1 MSDHDTTA
9 DQPLHI
15 NGAIALVTDERDELV
30 RLCVQTLA
38 ELLGSEPATDDDG
51 DIVVPVHGFV
61 VYVTV
66 ADDGPQI
73 NVWSSVLT
81 GLGNPSHAA
90 TRLIGLAQEW
100 PRLRFAFSGDHL
112 LVSTMLDADPFAPQ
126 HLLNLIDEVH
136 DFTHELDDDFAESF
150 GGSST
155 ATRMT
160 TVTPATA
167 IPAVAAETVTA
178 RAAMKQTPST
188 ASSSSGQSPRR
199 PTSRQQAT
207 ASTACVHLCDC

>member
-30 RLCVQTLA
+30 RLCTQTLA
-38 ELLGSEPATDDDG
+38 ELLGSEPDTDDDG

-81 GLGNPSHAA
+81 GLGNPAHAA
-90 TRLIGLAQEW
+90 TQLIELAQEW

-126 HLLNLIDEVH
+126 HLLNLVDEVH
-136 DFTHELDDDFAESF
+136 AFTHELDDDFAESF
-150 GGSST
+150 GGTLDCDEDDDSYAGECNTGGCGDDCDCDCGDDAAESE
-155 ATRMT
+155 
-160 TVTPATA
+160 
-167 IPAVAAETVTA
+167 IDIKAVAS
-178 RAAMKQTPST
+178 TPSK
-188 ASSSSGQSPRR
+188 
-199 PTSRQQAT
+199 
-207 ASTACVHLCDC
+207 

>member
-1 MSDHDTTA
+1 MSDQDTTA

-90 TRLIGLAQEW
+90 TRSEE
-100 PRLRFAFSGDHL
+100 H
-112 LVSTMLDADPFAPQ
+112 
-126 HLLNLIDEVH
+126 
-136 DFTHELDDDFAESF
+136 
-150 GGSST
+150 
-155 ATRMT
+155 
-160 TVTPATA
+160 
-167 IPAVAAETVTA
+167 
-178 RAAMKQTPST
+178 
-188 ASSSSGQSPRR
+188 
-199 PTSRQQAT
+199 TSEHKSLMRH
-207 ASTACVHLCDC
+207 S

>member
-1 MSDHDTTA
+1 MSDQDTTA

-90 TRLIGLAQEW
+90 TRLIELAQEW

-150 GGSST
+150 GGSLDCDADDDSYAGECNT
-155 ATRMT
+155 
-160 TVTPATA
+160 
-167 IPAVAAETVTA
+167 
-178 RAAMKQTPST
+178 
-188 ASSSSGQSPRR
+188 GG
-199 PTSRQQAT
+199 
-207 ASTACVHLCDC
+207 CGGDCDCACGDEADAVDGELAIRAVTSTSNK

>member
-30 RLCVQTLA
+30 RLCTQTLA
-38 ELLGSEPATDDDG
+38 ELLGSEPDTDDDG

-90 TRLIGLAQEW
+90 TQLIELAQEW

-126 HLLNLIDEVH
+126 HLLNLVDEVH
-136 DFTHELDDDFAESF
+136 AFTHELDDDFAESF
-150 GGSST
+150 GGTLDCDEDDDSYAGECNT
-155 ATRMT
+155 
-160 TVTPATA
+160 
-167 IPAVAAETVTA
+167 
-178 RAAMKQTPST
+178 
-188 ASSSSGQSPRR
+188 GG
-199 PTSRQQAT
+199 
-207 ASTACVHLCDC
+207 CGDDCDCDCGDDAADSEIDIKAVVSTPGK

>member
-1 MSDHDTTA
+1 MSDQDTTA

-51 DIVVPVHGFV
+51 DIIVPVHGFV

-90 TRLIGLAQEW
+90 TRLIELAQEW

-150 GGSST
+150 GGSLDCDADDDSYAGECNT
-155 ATRMT
+155 GGCGDDCDCDCGDDA
-160 TVTPATA
+160 PASE
-167 IPAVAAETVTA
+167 IDIKAVVS
-178 RAAMKQTPST
+178 TPSK
-188 ASSSSGQSPRR
+188 
-199 PTSRQQAT
+199 
-207 ASTACVHLCDC
+207 

>member
-30 RLCVQTLA
+30 RLCTQTLA
-38 ELLGSEPATDDDG
+38 ELLGSEPDTDDDG

-90 TRLIGLAQEW
+90 TQLIELAQEW

-126 HLLNLIDEVH
+126 HLLNLVDEVH
-136 DFTHELDDDFAESF
+136 AFTHELDDDFAESF
-150 GGSST
+150 GGTLDCDEDDDSYAGECNTGGCGDDCDCDCGDDS
-155 ATRMT
+155 AESE
-160 TVTPATA
+160 
-167 IPAVAAETVTA
+167 IDIKAVAS
-178 RAAMKQTPST
+178 TPSK
-188 ASSSSGQSPRR
+188 
-199 PTSRQQAT
+199 
-207 ASTACVHLCDC
+207 

>member
-1 MSDHDTTA
+1 MSDQDTTA
-9 DQPLHI
+9 DQPLYI

-90 TRLIGLAQEW
+90 TRLIELAQEW

-150 GGSST
+150 GGTLDCDEDDDSY
-155 ATRMT
+155 AGDCNPGGCGGDCDCACGDAADAVDGELAIRA
-160 TVTPATA
+160 VTS
-167 IPAVAAETVTA
+167 
-178 RAAMKQTPST
+178 TPSK
-188 ASSSSGQSPRR
+188 
-199 PTSRQQAT
+199 
-207 ASTACVHLCDC
+207 

>member
-66 ADDGPQI
+66 G
-73 NVWSSVLT
+73 
-81 GLGNPSHAA
+81 
-90 TRLIGLAQEW
+90 
-100 PRLRFAFSGDHL
+100 
-112 LVSTMLDADPFAPQ
+112 
-126 HLLNLIDEVH
+126 
-136 DFTHELDDDFAESF
+136 
-150 GGSST
+150 
-155 ATRMT
+155 
-160 TVTPATA
+160 
-167 IPAVAAETVTA
+167 
-178 RAAMKQTPST
+178 
-188 ASSSSGQSPRR
+188 
-199 PTSRQQAT
+199 
-207 ASTACVHLCDC
+207 